1 MKNSAADSVG
11 TRLSTNCSL
20 SAHQALRF
28 NPPTMVD
35 QAITIRPCHT
45 VEEFEQM
52 VELEFLVW
60 GFREK
65 DVVPSQMYVVAAK
78 IGGQTM
84 GAFVG
89 GQMVG
94 FVLAYPGIRDSRVY
108 LHSHMAAV
116 LPEFRDLG
124 IGRRLKLAQRED
136 ALARGISLI
145 EWTFDP
151 LQIRNAY
158 FNICRLGIIAR
169 RYLVD
174 VYGSTSSP
182 LHAGLPTDR
191 LVAEWH
197 LTSERVVAILN
208 GNEVARGNTVE
219 RVHIVPDDLSSN
231 CVADVQ
237 AKVRQQFM
245 DLFAQGYV
253 VTWFKREP
261 DGCAYVLEPVT

>member
-1 MKNSAADSVG
+1 
-11 TRLSTNCSL
+11 
-20 SAHQALRF
+20 
-28 NPPTMVD
+28 MVD

-158 FNICRLGIIAR
+158 FNICRLGII
-169 RYLVD
+169 
-174 VYGSTSSP
+174 
-182 LHAGLPTDR
+182 
-191 LVAEWH
+191 VAEWH